1 MIMCIDFKMIFNKDL
16 DCMNYKNLNDSKAR
30 IKLDKWMETFNFFVK
45 ILLFKN
51 ASQFNAA

>member
-1 MIMCIDFKMIFNKDL
+1 MIMCIDFKTF
-16 DCMNYKNLNDSKAR
+16 
-30 IKLDKWMETFNFFVK
+30 KLDKWMETFNFFVK